1 MKKEEI
7 LEKIKE
13 AVKIPDNSQGINSMG
28 ASESYY
34 NEYYMVGQ
42 CFTEGDLKNMSEES
56 LSNLVRLAHFAG
68 EVFY

>member
-42 CFTEGDLKNMSEES
+42 CFTEGCSVDVPSKILLLRSV
-56 LSNLVRLAHFAG
+56 LV
-68 EVFY
+68 VPS